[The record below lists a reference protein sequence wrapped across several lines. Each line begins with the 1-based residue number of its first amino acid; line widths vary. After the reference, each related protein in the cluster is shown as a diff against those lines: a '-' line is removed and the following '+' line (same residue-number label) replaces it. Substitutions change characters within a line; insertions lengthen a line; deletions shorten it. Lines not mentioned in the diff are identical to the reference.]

1 MVSKAVRKC
10 NRILTYLAEQGYTY
24 QVTKKELHKAI
35 AILIGADPRTL
46 RNWTETLKLLDYI
59 EEVSPGI
66 YRLNFV
72 KVPSALERLVKG
84 GEKQKKL
91 M

>member
-10 NRILTYLAEQGYTY
+10 ERILTYLAEQGFTL

-35 AILIGADPRTL
+35 AVLIGADPRTL
-46 RNWTETLKLLDYI
+46 RNWENTLKLLEYI
-59 EEVSPGI
+59 EPVSPGI

-72 KVPSALERLVKG
+72 KVPSALVKAVSG
-84 GEKQKKL
+84 SEGQKKL